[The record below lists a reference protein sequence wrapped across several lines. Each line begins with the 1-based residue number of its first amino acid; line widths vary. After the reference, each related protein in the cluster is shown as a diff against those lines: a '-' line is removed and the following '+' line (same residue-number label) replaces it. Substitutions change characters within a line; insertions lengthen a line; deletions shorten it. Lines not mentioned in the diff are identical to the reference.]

1 MVKGT
6 LFCLLLVAAA
16 SRGFEGN
23 LEKKAHCSHY
33 CVQDHCVNGSIDN
46 DCVFGCEKKC
56 ERWALV
62 QFRANDQCPMTMTN
76 DQCRKLRDLV
86 RNGYLR
92 IFWVID
98 LILPICY
105 LPYAWSFRSKFE
117 EFKLNSNDYWCNSHQ
132 RNYYCTFPFNH

>member
-56 ERWALV
+56 EQWALV
-62 QFRANDQCPMTMTN
+62 QFDDHPLGRE
-76 DQCRKLRDLV
+76 LRDLV
-86 RNGYLR
+86 IRGWLR
-92 IFWVID
+92 I
-98 LILPICY
+98 Y
-105 LPYAWSFRSKFE
+105 
-117 EFKLNSNDYWCNSHQ
+117 
-132 RNYYCTFPFNH
+132 